1 MPPDDWVSVYG
12 LEVRVR
18 VTVVR
23 ITVMAIRVGVTG

>member
-12 LEVRVR
+12 LEVTVR

-23 ITVMAIRVGVTG
+23 IAVMAIRVGVTG